1 MLVVLSLVNWFKEHG
16 KVTAEVMAREL
27 SSFVIGLK
35 QSFVSYNS
43 RAVWTKIGAE
53 PNPVSWT
60 TV

>member
-1 MLVVLSLVNWFKEHG
+1 MLVVLNLENWFKEYG
-16 KVTAEVMAREL
+16 KVRAEVMAREL
-27 SSFVIGLK
+27 SSFVIELK